1 MAKYIKSFF
10 QTAPDK
16 RKNSQSGTENDGDV
30 SDLTPHLS
38 GRRKLSISR
47 SGRMKQTNKKRHS
60 ISLEIYGANLQCTE
74 KPKTVEYHVNA
85 PVNQTVK
92 TTDLNNEDKL
102 QRRHSTD
109 VRTPEEEIDIAFN
122 IIDKI

>member
-1 MAKYIKSFF
+1 MAKFIKSFF

-16 RKNSQSGTENDGDV
+16 RKNSQCGTENDGDV
-30 SDLTPHLS
+30 SVLTPHL
-38 GRRKLSISR
+38 RRKLSISR

-60 ISLEIYGANLQCTE
+60 ISLEIYGANLQCAE
-74 KPKTVEYHVNA
+74 KPKTVEYHVNT
-85 PVNQTVK
+85 PVNQTIK
-92 TTDLNNEDKL
+92 TPDLNNENKI

-122 IIDKI
+122 IIDK